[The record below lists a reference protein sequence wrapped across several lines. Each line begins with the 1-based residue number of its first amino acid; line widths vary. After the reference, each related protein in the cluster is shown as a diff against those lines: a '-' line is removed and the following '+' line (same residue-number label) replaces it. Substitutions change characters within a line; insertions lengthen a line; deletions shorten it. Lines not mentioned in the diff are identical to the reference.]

1 MTPHPNPLPGV
12 PGRGDRTWIVKT
24 IHSIRFRYRPELVL
38 IALMALL
45 MGCARQSK
53 QEATPIQVDRPADYS
68 LIVPRDQIT
77 QISVVN
83 ALMLGEY
90 DGIATLGELLR
101 YGDFG
106 VGTLDHLDGELIV
119 LDGRAFQV
127 HGDGSIAQVPLDAKI
142 PFAVVTPFD
151 PIGTLSFPAILSLA
165 TLDERLNESI
175 GHPNKFL
182 AVRIQG
188 EFSSITLR
196 SVNAQSRPYR
206 PLGEVAREQSVWTR
220 QNVRGTLIGI
230 RSPSWVQGLN
240 VPGYHWHFLS
250 DDLLIGGHVLECRA
264 SEATVDYDVCHQ
276 WLVRLV
282 DSPGFDTADL
292 NQDLNRELQRV
303 ESSRGGDPSKS
314 ESER

>member
-1 MTPHPNPLPGV
+1 MA
-12 PGRGDRTWIVKT
+12 
-24 IHSIRFRYRPELVL
+24 FL
-38 IALMALL
+38 I
-45 MGCARQSK
+45 GCARQPTEQNK
-53 QEATPIQVDRPADYS
+53 TPPVVRPIETP

-90 DGIATLGELLR
+90 DGIATLEELLR

-127 HGDGSIAQVPLDAKI
+127 HGDGLIAQVPLDAKI

-151 PIGTLSFPAILSLA
+151 PSGELSFPAILSLA

-182 AVRIQG
+182 AVRVQG

-196 SVNAQSRPYR
+196 SVKAQTRPYR

-230 RSPSWVQGLN
+230 RSPSWVKGLN

-250 DDLLIGGHVLECRA
+250 EDFLIGGHVLECTA
-264 SEATVDYDVCHQ
+264 SQATVHYDVCHQ

-314 ESER
+314 EPEK